1 MHLVWKEASV
11 QESSGPVA
19 GRMQPAHY
27 QFPTFRRSSVLPQTS
42 RIKLCKTSP
51 GSDFFLADCARFWPN
66 GSGPEASQCARIIRP
81 ACGQFFLGAACLL
94 ANLNC
99 AVQMPVWGEQDE
111 SVEGCCC
118 SVGNVQARLTLA
130 KTGYVPGEPITYT
143 IDIFNKCDSTIER
156 VELEL
161 KQVGG
166 ENIDNNRELI
176 ERFQTLKVLCNLK
189 KNIQCTNT
197 HNHTNK

>member
-1 MHLVWKEASV
+1 MPPSR
-11 QESSGPVA
+11 SGPDA
-19 GRMQPAHY
+19 N
-27 QFPTFRRSSVLPQTS
+27 
-42 RIKLCKTSP
+42 RIRHVYSH
-51 GSDFFLADCARFWPN
+51 
-66 GSGPEASQCARIIRP
+66 
-81 ACGQFFLGAACLL
+81 
-94 ANLNC
+94 LNC

-143 IDIFNKCDSTIER
+143 VDIFNKCDSTIER

-166 ENIDNNRELI
+166 ENIDNNNRELI
-176 ERFQTLKVLCNLK
+176 ERFQNLK
-189 KNIQCTNT
+189 ALYNLKEKHAVHKYQWLYKSVVYKRTKHTKINKHLHTKHGKNACTQ
-197 HNHTNK
+197 NHVHTLFKSSRRGFWHDSEWVTALLFSLLFPLG